1 MKYKRSKLD
10 WIKLVLLPIVYI
22 LLMGVAIVFA
32 FYTIEGLIESY
43 KNRVRSIQQIDV
55 DGRYPPIGIAIF
67 PQFSEYLK
75 CEYRYYDNL
84 SPISQ
89 DNNADPGSCGNFQ
102 LPFVCSIHNL
112 TFNSTIIGNLTRRVL
127 VFQGPTLVKCKQ
139 SLKLGFAI
147 DTSQRVYSALEYI
160 LFDDWEGFNSKT
172 KQAQQD
178 YLAYI
183 EQNRTVYTFPA
194 GFRTWVKLTFSV
206 YENFG
211 NERNYTE
218 FDIIDSYASY
228 NEYNDSYMPMEVLF
242 EWKNNHYD
250 YVQEIV
256 STTIW
261 SAFGSFCGLLLTI
274 VKIAEFCK
282 AWIRRFRRDKQ
293 KKRVH
298 LQKLE
303 DEQKKL
309 MESYQQRKKKRQES
323 KLKQSLEATHTIAI
337 DVNNC

>member
-1 MKYKRSKLD
+1 MTF
-10 WIKLVLLPIVYI
+10 LPILYI

-32 FYTIEGLIESY
+32 FYTVQGLIESY
-43 KNRVRSIQQIDV
+43 KNRVRSVQQISV
-55 DGRYPPIGIAIF
+55 NGRYKPIGIAIF
-67 PQFSEYLK
+67 PRFSDYQG

-84 SPISQ
+84 SPLSQ
-89 DNNADPGSCGNFQ
+89 QQHTGPGLCGHFQ
-102 LPFVCSIHNL
+102 LPITCLMHNMS
-112 TFNSTIIGNLTRRVL
+112 FNSSIVQNLNRSVL

-139 SLKLGFAI
+139 SLKLSFSI
-147 DTSQRVYSALEYI
+147 DTTMREYSGIEYI
-160 LFDDWEGFNSKT
+160 LFDDWAGFSSKD

-194 GFRTWVKLTFSV
+194 GFRTWVKLSYSV

-211 NERNYTE
+211 DKRNYTE
-218 FDIIDSYASY
+218 FNIIDSYASY
-228 NEYNDSYMPMEVLF
+228 NDYNNTYMPMEVLF

-274 VKIAEFCK
+274 VKVAEFCK

-293 KKRVH
+293 KKRIH

-303 DEQKKL
+303 EEQKRL
-309 MESYQQRKKKRQES
+309 MESYENKKKKKQEAR
-323 KLKQSLEATHTIAI
+323 LKQSLEATNTIAI
-337 DVNNC
+337 SVQQQH